1 MDLKNKINGNKISMQ
16 SQPKMPLNRFSN
28 SDMTTPSKLQSLGNK
43 NRSIPPISGSS
54 FSNENENIES
64 NYEENQMQQ
73 NIEQVETK
81 VASKAIT
88 VATKGVVH
96 GKVADKLAEKAIQHQ
111 KRKTKIKIIVFA
123 ASFVILFLIIFGALI
138 SITDNTD
145 MGESTAPYISNEMS
159 DEDLIKQLKYYGY
172 CNNESDCKS
181 KGIYKFFEKLKDTYS
196 EYSKAC
202 GSNVK
207 NDEPCGVRINT
218 AVIIETINYYQKSGE
233 AFNSNNTE
241 VTEEDV
247 INSGFSLKNIF
258 SGIVNKF
265 NEQKEI
271 NDMSD
276 EVEALALAQTEFV
289 EDNCGKKYYQISFN
303 KYVSYLK
310 YGTSSTHPNYS
321 GKAVTTDNC
330 SGPSNDYIGTSYSD
344 GEQNS
349 SVPTTGTQGE
359 QIVQYALQFVGNP
372 YVWGGTSLTEGADCS
387 GFTMKVFENFGI
399 TLPHSSTAQFSASG
413 AKVISTS
420 LNDMSNALPGDLLVW
435 NGHVA
440 IYIGNNQMVHAQSK
454 NTGIVVSAI
463 KSSHAFIGIV
473 RYWSE
478 T

>member
-1 MDLKNKINGNKISMQ
+1 MDLKNKMSGNKFSMQ

-28 SDMTTPSKLQSLGNK
+28 SDTTTPSKLQSLGNK

-96 GKVADKLAEKAIQHQ
+96 GKAADKLAEKAIQHQ

-247 INSGFSLKNIF
+247 TNSGFSLKNIF

-271 NDMSD
+271 NNMSD

-310 YGTSSTHPNYS
+310 YGKSSTHPNYS
-321 GKAVTTDNC
+321 GNAVKIDTC
-330 SGPSNDYIGTSYSD
+330 SGPSNDYIGTEYDKS
-344 GEQNS
+344 N
-349 SVPTTGTQGE
+349 TGAANTKGE

-399 TLPHSSTAQFSASG
+399 TLPHSSTSQLTAAGGTNIGTDVS
-413 AKVISTS
+413 K
-420 LNDMSNALPGDLLVW
+420 ALPGDLIVYGKKGGV
-435 NGHVA
+435 GHVA
-440 IYIGNNQMVHAQSK
+440 IYMGGNQIVHASDK
-454 NTGIVVSAI
+454 KSGIKISNDASYRKI
-463 KSSHAFIGIV
+463 EGIV
-473 RYWSE
+473 RYWE
-478 T
+478 G